1 MSWLHQSRNSALDWL
16 AAHVDAFAPPG
27 ERFMS
32 RNKPLLELL
41 LLVVCVLRDHDA
53 DEPLDSLSRITTRLR
68 VVAQMPSLRDRPV
81 RDSNDLLLRAGLCA
95 VLAHTGQRDPIL
107 DSTVQRAVDADLL
120 GQSERLPY
128 HVMEETTFLDW
139 GGFDHGLPPITSLIA
154 QSILARPIDALY
166 FTERTTYEF
175 THNVMFG
182 HALGERSVNEFESL
196 DRNGLLQ
203 ALTDTL
209 TRFEREGHWDL
220 VGELLLCWDC
230 LDLIHD
236 STYVGGWRRFVN
248 HQDADG
254 SVPGIRPPSVAERPE
269 TGASSPAGVENWF
282 RDRYHTTLVLVLA
295 ATARTRRERRTESIM
310 TRALQPLR
318 STCLKRSPVQCDAA
332 WLVSLLDRDDRDR
345 AAIIATSVLVGLTLT
360 SALDATLK
368 PMLER
373 AAGQIRDTLACQT
386 SLASVP
392 AALTL
397 TTFGILRGHGL
408 DAPALTEFVEAIR
421 RVVGGSS
428 PSPSVWAWCED
439 RVILAQLK
447 LAPRPSPP
455 SRDALWSRLDSAI
468 DDPRSADI
476 AAIAQVAASC
486 TGFGTAPPEQLTSRD
501 RAGARCLEAF
511 AVGALRRSDLRI
523 GCALVRG
530 AHSLQ
535 PLHSDRARSLTA
547 YIAAHQRE
555 AGGYGASDEAAADSE
570 AFAQSPEV
578 DLEVDVRLPVSLS
591 VLWALAEVGTD
602 FRLYKD
608 PFVDADDAQHTYTP
622 VIGASYA

>member
-41 LLVVCVLRDHDA
+41 LLVVYVLRNQDG
-53 DEPLDSLSRITTRLR
+53 DEPLDSLSRLTSRLHA
-68 VVAQMPSLRDRPV
+68 VAQTPSLRDRPV

-95 VLAHTGQRDPIL
+95 VLAYSGQRDPTL
-107 DSTVQRAVDADLL
+107 DSAVQRAVKADTL

-128 HVMEETTFLDW
+128 HVMEEMTVLDW
-139 GGFDHGLPPITSLIA
+139 GGFEHGLPPITSLMA
-154 QSILARPIDALY
+154 QSILARPLDALY
-166 FTERTTYEF
+166 FTERTAYEL

-182 HALGERSVNEFESL
+182 LAMGERSVKEFESL

-203 ALTDTL
+203 TLTDML

-236 STYVGGWRRFVN
+236 YTYVGGWRRFLN

-254 SVPGIRPPSVAERPE
+254 SVPGIRPPGAPERLD
-269 TGASSPAGVENWF
+269 TGASNPADVENRF

-295 ATARTRRERRTESIM
+295 ATARTRRGRRTESTM

-318 STCLKRSPVQCDAA
+318 PTCLKRSPVQCDAT

-360 SALDATLK
+360 AALDATLK

-421 RVVGGSS
+421 RVLGGSS
-428 PSPSVWAWCED
+428 PSPSVRSAWFEGQ
-439 RVILAQLK
+439 VILAQLK

-455 SRDALWSRLDSAI
+455 ARYALWSRLDSAI

-486 TGFGTAPPEQLTSRD
+486 TGFGTVPPEQLTSRD

-530 AHSLQ
+530 AHSIQ
-535 PLHSDRARSLTA
+535 PLHSDRARSLAA

-555 AGGYGASDEAAADSE
+555 AGGYGASDEAVADPE
-570 AFAQSPEV
+570 ACASLPEL

-608 PFVDADDAQHTYTP
+608 PFFDADYTKHTTHR
-622 VIGASYA
+622 